1 MSPLFLQTL
10 TYRLKDVQSGLTE
23 AEEEAD
29 ETRKESR
36 RARDEFLELKKK
48 RCDLFYKAYNHM
60 SGCIDKTYKDLTKG
74 EKDQGG
80 VAFLSLEDAEVSIR
94 ITLHH
99 GPMLMSRN
107 LI

>member
-1 MSPLFLQTL
+1 M
-10 TYRLKDVQSGLTE
+10 YRLKDVQSGLTE

-60 SGCIDKTYKDLTKG
+60 SGCIDKVYKELTRDKHHVH
-74 EKDQGG
+74 GG
-80 VAFLSLEDAEVSIR
+80 VAFLSLEDAEVSSA
-94 ITLHH
+94 LCVL
-99 GPMLMSRN
+99 GQSL
-107 LI
+107 LIGTIPQWSQV

>member
-1 MSPLFLQTL
+1 MFPRTRDQDQGL
-10 TYRLKDVQSGLTE
+10 TCRLKDVQSGLTE

-60 SGCIDKTYKDLTKG
+60 SGCIDKVYKELTRDKHHV
-74 EKDQGG
+74 QGG
-80 VAFLSLEDAEVSIR
+80 VAFLSLEDAEVSSPVPV
-94 ITLHH
+94 L
-99 GPMLMSRN
+99 GQS
-107 LI
+107 

>member
-1 MSPLFLQTL
+1 VSPLFLQTL

-99 GPMLMSRN
+99 GPMLMRRN

>member
-1 MSPLFLQTL
+1 M
-10 TYRLKDVQSGLTE
+10 YRLKDVQSGLTE

-60 SGCIDKTYKDLTKG
+60 SGCIDKVYKELTRDKHHV
-74 EKDQGG
+74 QGG
-80 VAFLSLEDAEVSIR
+80 VAFLSLEDAEVSSDSP
-94 ITLHH
+94 TP
-99 GPMLMSRN
+99 G
-107 LI
+107 

>member
-1 MSPLFLQTL
+1 MSSPSGHKEEKL
-10 TYRLKDVQSGLTE
+10 TFRLKDVQSGLTE

-60 SGCIDKTYKDLTKG
+60 SGCIDKVYKELTRDKHHV
-74 EKDQGG
+74 QGG
-80 VAFLSLEDAEVSIR
+80 VAFLSLEDAEVSSLVR
-94 ITLHH
+94 VL
-99 GPMLMSRN
+99 G
-107 LI
+107 